1 MRRSSEGRC
10 IACVGVAARLQPCRH
25 DKSTLRRLAGLCLL
39 LPLRLP
45 GGLLRQAGHV
55 PLGSLEPLFARVSAS
70 IVTHVRFP
78 VLHLASP
85 IMLTSYRSAAAAPSE
100 QNRIE

>member
-1 MRRSSEGRC
+1 MDYSQLSNVELLQLVIGMR
-10 IACVGVAARLQPCRH
+10 AAR
-25 DKSTLRRLAGLCLL
+25 RLYRGT
-39 LPLRLP
+39 
-45 GGLLRQAGHV
+45 
-55 PLGSLEPLFARVSAS
+55 LEPLFARVSAS